1 MNTQKPTPKP
11 EQNQIT
17 IRGARTHNLKG
28 IDVDIPH
35 NALTVV
41 SGVSGSGKSSLAFD
55 TVYAEGQRR
64 YVESLSAYARQFLER
79 IEKPDVDHMDG
90 LAPAIAI
97 KQKNQTRNPR
107 STVATATEIYDYLR
121 LLYAR
126 CGTVTC
132 LHCGGIVKHDTV
144 DEIVAALLAL
154 PEGTRTYALF
164 PIVRA
169 EVKIEPMQAAKSE
182 IEAEPESKPQKSVAK
197 KSAKSVKS
205 AVAPAYDLTES
216 LKERLAELR
225 RRGYNRLY
233 QAGKIVEFSTPES
246 LLELDFAQPIFVLA
260 DRLALSSDIRSRIV
274 DAIETGYRESG
285 EIQFH
290 LIPRTPDST
299 QQNQSN
305 LIPSEAE
312 HSPSNIN
319 RSKESSVILSKAG
332 RSASE
337 ANRSNENIV
346 ILSKA
351 GRSASEANRSN
362 ENIVILSEAGR
373 SASEANRSNE
383 NIVILSEGG
392 AFAAGV
398 EGPAVASAQPRTLRF
413 SAAFECTT
421 CHRAYREP
429 EPRLFSFNNPFG
441 ACPRCQGFG
450 NTIDFDPNLIIP
462 DKSKSLANGAI
473 APWNGAKYRPHHGE
487 MIRAARTAG
496 IPTDIPWYDLTA
508 DQQRFIEDGSGSFPG
523 IRGFFSALER
533 KKYKLHVRVFLSKY
547 RGYALCPDCR
557 GQRLR
562 AEARAVLIND
572 KNICEVSSLTISE
585 AQVFFDSLRLSP
597 AQTEVAGKIL
607 EEVRQRIGFLHQVGL
622 DYLTLDRL
630 SSTLSGGESQRIQL
644 ATSLGSRLVGALYVL
659 DEPSIGLHT
668 RDTAR
673 LIAIMQDLRDLGN
686 TILVVEHDPDVIRS
700 ADHLLD
706 LGPGAGELGGHLLA
720 SGTVAEVTRNP
731 ASITGKY
738 LSGRLTI
745 PVPKLRRE
753 PGRERLRLTGA
764 RIHNL
769 RGVDVEIPLNMLVC
783 VTGVSGSGKSTLVHQ
798 VLYRAL
804 TRALN
809 QDAQPEGDPTPLFR
823 ELSGTQHLNEVV
835 LVDQSPIGRTPRS
848 NPVTYIKAF
857 DDIRALFAAQ
867 PDAKRRNFG
876 PGHFSFNV
884 PGGRCDVCEGDGTV
898 TVEMQFLA
906 DIELPC
912 EECGGTRY
920 KPSVLDIKYKGRN
933 IHDVLNMT
941 VKEALTYFAG
951 HPRIVDKLYV
961 LDEVGLGYVRLGQS
975 ATTLSGGEAQRVK
988 LAAHLATARS
998 ITGRTG
1004 NEAAARARSR
1014 TLYILDEP
1022 TTGLHFDDVAK
1033 LLAAFRKLIEGGG
1046 SLLVIEHNLDVIKS
1060 ADWVIDMGPEGGS
1073 AGGQIVA
1080 TGTPEEIAANPASH
1094 TGHWLAPVLAPIPK
1108 PEPEPQLTT

>member
-1 MNTQKPTPKP
+1 MND
-11 EQNQIT
+11 QIT

-144 DEIVAALLAL
+144 DEIVAALFEL
-154 PEGTRTYALF
+154 PEGTRTYVLF

-169 EVKIEPMQAAKSE
+169 ELKLEPMQVATAE
-182 IEAEPESKPQKSVAK
+182 GEAEAPKPKKTIAK
-197 KSAKSVKS
+197 KSAK
-205 AVAPAYDLTES
+205 AVRPADVSLTLTDT
-216 LKERLAELR
+216 LKERLTELR

-246 LLELDFAQPIFVLA
+246 LLELDFSQPIFALI
-260 DRLALSSDIRSRIV
+260 DRLAISADSRARIV

-285 EIQFH
+285 EVQFH
-290 LIPRTPDST
+290 TVPREGE
-299 QQNQSN
+299 
-305 LIPSEAE
+305 SEAQK
-312 HSPSNIN
+312 I
-319 RSKESSVILSKAG
+319 
-332 RSASE
+332 
-337 ANRSNENIV
+337 
-346 ILSKA
+346 
-351 GRSASEANRSN
+351 
-362 ENIVILSEAGR
+362 
-373 SASEANRSNE
+373 
-383 NIVILSEGG
+383 
-392 AFAAGV
+392 
-398 EGPAVASAQPRTLRF
+398 RF

-429 EPRLFSFNNPFG
+429 EPRLFSFNNPYG

-462 DKSKSLANGAI
+462 DKSKTLSEGAI
-473 APWNGAKYRPHHGE
+473 APWTTTKYRPHHGE
-487 MIRAARTAG
+487 MMRAAKAANIR
-496 IPTDIPWYDLTA
+496 TDIPWYDLSPE
-508 DQQRFIEDGSGSFPG
+508 QQRFIEDGSGTFPG
-523 IRGFFSALER
+523 IRGFFNALER

-562 AEARAVLIND
+562 AEARAVLINNQ
-572 KNICEVSSLTISE
+572 NICETSALTITG
-585 AQVFFDSLRLSP
+585 ARDFFDNLQLSP
-597 AQTEVAGKIL
+597 SQTEVAGKIL
-607 EEVRQRIGFLHQVGL
+607 EEVRQRIHFLHQVGL

-668 RDTAR
+668 RDTAK
-673 LIAIMQDLRDLGN
+673 LIRIMKDLRDLGN
-686 TILVVEHDPDVIRS
+686 TILVVEHDPDVIRA

-706 LGPGAGELGGHLLA
+706 LGPGAGELGGQLLA
-720 SGTVAEVTRNP
+720 SGTVAEVTANP
-731 ASITGKY
+731 NSITGKY
-738 LSGRLTI
+738 LSGRATI
-745 PVPKLRRE
+745 PVPKHRRE
-753 PGRERLRLTGA
+753 PGREHLKLTGA

-769 RGVDVEIPLNMLVC
+769 RGVDLDIPLGLLCC
-783 VTGVSGSGKSTLVHQ
+783 VTGVSGSGKSTIVHQ

-804 TRALN
+804 MQALG
-809 QDAQPEGDPTPLFR
+809 QTEGADPAHLYR
-823 ELSGTQHLNEVV
+823 ELSGTQHLNDVI

-867 PDAKRRNFG
+867 PDAKRRGFG

-912 EECGGTRY
+912 EECNGTRY
-920 KPSVLDIKYKGRN
+920 KSAILDIRYKGKN

-941 VKEALTYFAG
+941 VKEALVYFAG
-951 HPRIVDKLYV
+951 HPKIVDKLYV

-988 LAAHLATARS
+988 LASHLATARS
-998 ITGRTG
+998 ITNRSTT
-1004 NEAAARARSR
+1004 NEAAAKARSR

-1060 ADWVIDMGPEGGS
+1060 ADWVIDMGPEGGRG
-1073 AGGQIVA
+1073 GGQIVA

-1094 TGHWLAPVLAPIPK
+1094 TGYWLAPVLNLPFPSKENEASL
-1108 PEPEPQLTT
+1108 QATA

>member
-1 MNTQKPTPKP
+1 MNTETPEELTAQPAAPAKYSHSLD
-11 EQNQIT
+11 QIT

-28 IDVDIPH
+28 VDVDIPH

-79 IEKPDVDHMDG
+79 IEKPDVDFMDG

-132 LHCGGIVKHDTV
+132 LHCGGIVKRDSV
-144 DEIVAALLAL
+144 DEIALSAL
-154 PEGTRTYALF
+154 ELPVGTRVYALF
-164 PIVRA
+164 PILRA
-169 EVKIEPMQAAKSE
+169 EIKLESLQGSSVEEAAVPKT
-182 IEAEPESKPQKSVAK
+182 AK
-197 KSAKSVKS
+197 KAKVS
-205 AVAPAYDLTES
+205 AVKKPAKNIAAATLTDPI
-216 LKERLAELR
+216 KDRLIELR

-233 QAGKIVEFSTPES
+233 QQTAEQKATSQPGAIVEFSTPES
-246 LLELDFAQPIFVLA
+246 RLELDFSQPIFVLA
-260 DRLALSSDIRSRIV
+260 DRLALSPEVRSRLV
-274 DAIETGYRESG
+274 DAIETGYREAG

-290 LIPRTPDST
+290 TLGDSAKT
-299 QQNQSN
+299 Y
-305 LIPSEAE
+305 
-312 HSPSNIN
+312 
-319 RSKESSVILSKAG
+319 
-332 RSASE
+332 
-337 ANRSNENIV
+337 
-346 ILSKA
+346 
-351 GRSASEANRSN
+351 
-362 ENIVILSEAGR
+362 
-373 SASEANRSNE
+373 
-383 NIVILSEGG
+383 
-392 AFAAGV
+392 
-398 EGPAVASAQPRTLRF
+398 RF
-413 SAAFECTT
+413 SSAFECTT

-450 NTIDFDPNLIIP
+450 NTIDFDPGLIIP
-462 DKSKSLANGAI
+462 DRSKTLDEGAI
-473 APWNGAKYRPHHGE
+473 HPWTTTKYRPHHAE
-487 MIRAARTAG
+487 MKRAAKLAG
-496 IPTDIPWYDLTA
+496 VPTNVPWYELTVA
-508 DQQRFIEDGSGSFPG
+508 QQRFMEDGDGSFSG
-523 IRGFFSALER
+523 IRGFFAALDR

-557 GQRLR
+557 GTRLR
-562 AEARAVLIND
+562 AEARAVMIQGR
-572 KNICEVSSLTISE
+572 NICEVSALTISAATE
-585 AQVFFDSLRLSP
+585 FFDSLALSP
-597 AQTEVAGKIL
+597 SQMEIAGKVL
-607 EEVRQRIGFLHQVGL
+607 EEVRQRTHFLHQVGL

-668 RDTAR
+668 RDTAK
-673 LIAIMQDLRDLGN
+673 LIRIMEDLRDLGN
-686 TILVVEHDPDVIRS
+686 TILVVEHDPDVIRA
-700 ADHLLD
+700 ADYLLD
-706 LGPGAGELGGHLLA
+706 LGPGAGELGGQLLA
-720 SGTVAEVTRNP
+720 AGSVAEVMANP
-731 ASITGKY
+731 QSITGKY

-745 PVPKLRRE
+745 PVPKHRRE
-753 PGRERLRLTGA
+753 PGREHLKLNGA

-769 RGVDVEIPLNMLVC
+769 RGVDLDIPLNLLCC
-783 VTGVSGSGKSTLVHQ
+783 VTGVSGSGKSTIVHQ

-804 TRALN
+804 QQALG
-809 QDAQPEGDPTPLFR
+809 QTEGADPASLYR
-823 ELSGTQHLNEVV
+823 DLSGTQHLNDVI

-867 PDAKRRNFG
+867 PDSKRKSYT
-876 PGHFSFNV
+876 PGSFSFNV

-912 EECGGTRY
+912 EECNGTRY
-920 KPSVLDIKYKGRN
+920 KAGILDVKYKGKN
-933 IHDVLNMT
+933 IYDVLNMT
-941 VKEALTYFAG
+941 VKEALVYFAG
-951 HPRIVDKLYV
+951 HARIVDKLYV
-961 LDEVGLGYVRLGQS
+961 LDEVGLSYVRLGQS

-988 LAAHLATARS
+988 LASHLATARS
-998 ITGRTG
+998 ISNRSTT
-1004 NEAAARARSR
+1004 NDAAAKARSR

-1033 LLAAFRKLIEGGG
+1033 LLAAFSKLIDGGG

-1060 ADWVIDMGPEGGS
+1060 ADWVIDMGPEGGD
-1073 AGGQIVA
+1073 AGGQVVA
-1080 TGTPEEIAANPASH
+1080 TGTPEEIASNPASH
-1094 TGHWLAPVLAPIPK
+1094 TGHWLAPVLVQHSVPA
-1108 PEPEPQLTT
+1108 

>member
-1 MNTQKPTPKP
+1 MIEEMTQVEAPAGEPAAVGAGMGA
-11 EQNQIT
+11 EANDRIT

-28 IDVDIPH
+28 VDVDIPH

-79 IEKPDVDHMDG
+79 IEKPDVDHIDG

-121 LLYAR
+121 LLFAR

-132 LHCGGIVKHDTV
+132 LHCGGVVKRDSV
-144 DEIVAALLAL
+144 DEIVETLAKL
-154 PEGTRTYALF
+154 DEGTRVYALF

-169 EVKIEPMQAAKSE
+169 EVKIEPLVGSSTEVVEAAKP
-182 IEAEPESKPQKSVAK
+182 ARKTAAKKTAAK
-197 KSAKSVKS
+197 KSGNIA
-205 AVAPAYDLTES
+205 AETLTEA
-216 LKERLAELR
+216 LKERLLELR
-225 RRGYNRLY
+225 RRGFNRLY
-233 QAGKIVEFSTPES
+233 QAGAIVEFSTPES
-246 LLELDFAQPIFVLA
+246 LLELDFSKPIFVLA
-260 DRLALSSDIRSRIV
+260 DRLALSAEVRSRLV
-274 DAIETGYRESG
+274 DAIETGYREVG
-285 EIQFH
+285 EIRF
-290 LIPRTPDST
+290 LTVPR
-299 QQNQSN
+299 
-305 LIPSEAE
+305 
-312 HSPSNIN
+312 
-319 RSKESSVILSKAG
+319 
-332 RSASE
+332 
-337 ANRSNENIV
+337 
-346 ILSKA
+346 
-351 GRSASEANRSN
+351 
-362 ENIVILSEAGR
+362 
-373 SASEANRSNE
+373 
-383 NIVILSEGG
+383 EGD
-392 AFAAGV
+392 GV
-398 EGPAVASAQPRTLRF
+398 EYRYS
-413 SAAFECTT
+413 SAFECTT

-450 NTIDFDPNLIIP
+450 NTIDFDPGLIVP
-462 DKSKSLANGAI
+462 DRSKTLDEGAVH
-473 APWNGAKYRPHHGE
+473 PWTTTKYRPFHGV
-487 MIRAARTAG
+487 MIRFAKTAG
-496 IPTDIPWYDLTA
+496 VPTNVPWFDLTA
-508 DQQRFIEDGSGSFPG
+508 AQQRLIEDGGGSYPG
-523 IRGFFSALER
+523 IRGFFAELDR

-547 RGYALCPDCR
+547 RGYATCPDCR
-557 GQRLR
+557 GTRLR
-562 AEARAVLIND
+562 AEARAVLLQGR
-572 KNICEVSSLTISE
+572 NISEVVALTITE
-585 AQVFFDSLRLSP
+585 ATEFFDSLALSP
-597 AQTEVAGKIL
+597 SQMEIAGKVL
-607 EEVRQRIGFLHQVGL
+607 EEVRQRTHFLEQVGL
-622 DYLTLDRL
+622 EYLTLDRL

-668 RDTAR
+668 RDTAK
-673 LIAIMQDLRDLGN
+673 LIHIMEELRDLGN
-686 TILVVEHDPDVIRS
+686 TILVVEHDPDVIRA
-700 ADHLLD
+700 ADYLLD
-706 LGPGAGELGGHLLA
+706 LGPGAGELGGQLLA
-720 SGTVAEVTRNP
+720 AGTVGEVMRDPN
-731 ASITGKY
+731 SITGKY

-745 PVPKLRRE
+745 PVPKVRRE
-753 PGRERLRLTGA
+753 PGREHLKLKGA

-769 RGVDVEIPLNMLVC
+769 RGVDLDIPLGLLCC
-783 VTGVSGSGKSTLVHQ
+783 VTGVSGSGKSTIVHQ

-804 TRALN
+804 QHALG
-809 QDAQPEGDPTPLFR
+809 QTEGADPTALYR
-823 ELSGTQHLNEVV
+823 ELSGTQHLNDVV

-867 PDAKRRNFG
+867 PDAKRKNYG
-876 PGHFSFNV
+876 PGAFSFNV

-920 KPSVLDIKYKGRN
+920 KAAILDVKYKGKN
-933 IHDVLNMT
+933 IFDVLSMT
-941 VKEALTYFAG
+941 VKEALVYFAG

-961 LDEVGLGYVRLGQS
+961 LEEVGLGYVRLGQS

-988 LAAHLATARS
+988 LASHLATARS
-998 ITGRTG
+998 VM
-1004 NEAAARARSR
+1004 NKNANVEAAVKARSR

-1060 ADWVIDMGPEGGS
+1060 ADWVIDMGPEGGN
-1073 AGGQIVA
+1073 AGGQVVA
-1080 TGTPEEIAANPASH
+1080 VGTPEEIVACERSH
-1094 TGHWLAPVLAPIPK
+1094 TGHWLGPVLKA
-1108 PEPEPQLTT
+1108 ESGVLA